1 MKYSWIAI
9 TILTLALLPTSMVSA
24 QRPGTEDPGGGIGD
38 STEQEFREDNKM
50 ESDESTVEAFEDD
63 FDSTVETEV
72 DARPAT
78 EGPASKPP
86 TAGTQ
91 RFEESRTYNPDSI
104 RVTDRSSRNREPD
117 EKIIPLKFQFHGYYR
132 ARYNWI
138 GENPLP
144 RNPALGG
151 NGMDYPTANASYGYM
166 RLRLDPEVTYGPNP
180 DLPIARLRFTIDGF
194 DNVVFGD
201 NARVFNV
208 PLFATD
214 QSLTNVDGFDLRESL
229 RLERAWIE
237 FLVPVGQIRVGRM
250 ESQWG
255 VGLLTHAGNGLADWG
270 DFFRGETFDR
280 ILFATRPLTVGRAIK
295 NGDSR
300 QTPLI
305 YAFVYDRLS
314 QNQVADPIVPRPP
327 PDSIP
332 DPFTYRFLPYTTY
345 FADPNATGGNV
356 NGARPLFPNQYL
368 TTLGTRVNE
377 IVNVLA
383 WFDEDYGRAENDEL
397 FAGVYFVYRWQSLT
411 QSKIFIPDVSWRLQH
426 TLAGKRRLAITTEGE
441 YVWIG
446 GRSGALAFTGEN
458 TDNDPPTCSPSN
470 NVSPCRR
477 GMGNIHNVL
486 ARIGLKSEGNWS
498 VQLEGGFSSGD
509 DDLLSF
515 TERGEGQTP
524 TLRARGFN
532 QNIKVGLL
540 MYQVALKAL
549 TFDRLF
555 TLGPALELGA
565 NGSVWNSKYLMPSYR
580 VTIVNGL
587 EFHTQFLV
595 GWAAALDPLIYR
607 NAEPV
612 SNCGFKGE
620 CFMGWEL
627 DGAIRARMGA
637 DDIVWIDIEAGVFQP
652 GGAFTNAG
660 FRDIVQWT
668 VQMRAAMVF

>member
-1 MKYSWIAI
+1 MKYSWIAVAI
-9 TILTLALLPTSMVSA
+9 MTLALLPTGLASA
-24 QRPGTEDPGGGIGD
+24 QRPGTEDPEGGTGD
-38 STEQEFREDNKM
+38 PTEEDFLEQNKM
-50 ESDESTVEAFEDD
+50 ADDETTEESFVEE
-63 FDSTVETEV
+63 FDATTETEV
-72 DARPAT
+72 SPRPAT
-78 EGPASKPP
+78 EGPAATQPVP
-86 TAGTQ
+86 GTEAYE
-91 RFEESRTYNPDSI
+91 RERMRGEMPS
-104 RVTDRSSRNREPD
+104 VTTRKARDREPD

-138 GENPLP
+138 GNNPLP

-151 NGMDYPTANASYGYM
+151 NGENYPIADASYGYM

-214 QSLTNVDGFDLRESL
+214 QSITNVDGFDLRESL

-237 FLVPVGQIRVGRM
+237 FLVPIGQIRVGRM

-270 DFFRGETFDR
+270 DFLRGETFDR

-295 NGDSR
+295 SGDSR

-314 QNQVADPIVPRPP
+314 QNTVVDPIIPRPP
-327 PDSIP
+327 PDSIQ
-332 DPFTYRFLPYTTY
+332 DPFTYRFLPFTTY
-345 FADPNATGGNV
+345 FSDPNDPFNAAGV
-356 NGARPLFPNQYL
+356 RPLFPNQYL
-368 TTLGTRVNE
+368 TTLANRVNE
-377 IVNVLA
+377 VVNVVA

-397 FAGVYFVYRWQSLT
+397 FAGVYFVYRWQT
-411 QSKIFIPDVSWRLQH
+411 QTESKIFIPDFAWRLQH
-426 TLAGKRRLAITTEGE
+426 TLSGKRRLAITTEGE
-441 YVWIG
+441 YYWIG
-446 GRSGALAFTGEN
+446 GRSGALAFTGPN
-458 TDNDPPTCSPSN
+458 TNNNPATCTN
-470 NVSPCRR
+470 TNRVSPCRE
-477 GMGNIHNVL
+477 GKGNIHNVL
-486 ARIGLKSEGNWS
+486 ARFGLKSDGEWH

-509 DDLLSF
+509 ADLLSF
-515 TERGEGQTP
+515 TELDPGETP
-524 TLRARGFN
+524 KLTTRGFN
-532 QNIKVGLL
+532 TNVKVGML

-555 TLGPALELGA
+555 PLGPAVELGA

-607 NAEPV
+607 VAEPV
-612 SNCGFKGE
+612 GSCGFKSE
-620 CFMGWEL
+620 CFLGWEL
-627 DGAIRARMGA
+627 DGAIRARIGA
-637 DDIVWIDIEAGVFQP
+637 DDIVWVDLEGGVFQP
-652 GGAFTNAG
+652 GQAFTNAG
-660 FRDIVQWT
+660 FNDKVLWT
-668 VQMRAAMVF
+668 VQLRAAMVF